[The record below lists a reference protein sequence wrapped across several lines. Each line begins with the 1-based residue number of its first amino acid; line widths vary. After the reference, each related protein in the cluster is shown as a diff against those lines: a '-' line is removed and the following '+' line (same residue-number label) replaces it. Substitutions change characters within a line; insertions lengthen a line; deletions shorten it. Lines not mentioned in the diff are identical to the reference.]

1 MKELLHSIINE
12 SKFTIPAFDG
22 KLLLEG
28 RILSPSEAQ
37 AAGLAS
43 GLIAASLTN
52 PKEIEEL
59 ERLSDDTENPDSMAR
74 ILQIAR
80 SIRPESLIAI
90 GESHDRIICK
100 VVTRASSDNGQTWS
114 RIHIV
119 QGVDQQNAESNR
131 LWVGMIPENDRKAII
146 DKALEGHKQAL
157 ENIRGSL

>member
-1 MKELLHSIINE
+1 MKNILNAIINE
-12 SKFTIPAFDG
+12 SKFIIPAFDG

-43 GLIAASLTN
+43 GLIAASMTN
-52 PKEIEEL
+52 PKEIVEL
-59 ERLSDDTENPDSMAR
+59 ERLSEDSENPDNMDR

-100 VVTRASSDNGQTWS
+100 VIQKASTDNGENWQ

-119 QGVDQQNAESNR
+119 QAVDQQSADKNR
-131 LWVGMIPENDRKAII
+131 LWVGMIPEDDRKAII
-146 DKALEGHKQAL
+146 EKALEGHKQAIDK
-157 ENIRGSL
+157 IRRSL